1 MTNHPRDL
9 VAVAHQAFPFQEA
22 ALKQIA
28 VLFNR
33 IAIPGLSIYLS
44 DPNVAI
50 PGFTKFGAEL
60 AEMGILF
67 EPDLAKYKSSARQDI
82 KNRIRHDMDGLGKPF
97 GITAED
103 FYSAREDKKK
113 ATELRNKVYPL
124 DPTRLSGSVDPRP
137 MISAI
142 QRMTVNLTRHLAM
155 QLRNIDKL
163 DAHAIVPLE
172 FSSLDQE
179 DESTDKHDVMKI
191 VITALPVPKQ
201 DVSWEQ
207 IIEYRN
213 DPNSLN
219 RFLDLRNWISDTA
232 RGRFTPVEVEQN
244 LRHVLN
250 RFSKQMKIHRMKEDV
265 TILEAFVVAAP
276 DLTKRYAGHLNL
288 PGLCSV
294 EHVKLALLEGE
305 SASEGSEVAFVI
317 RTKSLFDA

>member
-1 MTNHPRDL
+1 MTDHPRDL
-9 VAVAHQAFPFQEA
+9 VAVAHQALPFQEA

-33 IAIPGLSIYLS
+33 IAVPGLSTFLT
-44 DPNVAI
+44 DPNVDI
-50 PGFTKFGAEL
+50 PGFTKIGAWL
-60 AEMGILF
+60 AEIGILF
-67 EPDLAKYKSSARQDI
+67 EPDLGKYKSSASQDI
-82 KNRIRHDMDGLGKPF
+82 KNRIRHDMDDLGKPF
-97 GITAED
+97 GVSAED
-103 FYSAREDKKK
+103 FYSVREDEKK
-113 ATELRNKVYPL
+113 ATELRNKMYAL

-137 MISAI
+137 MINAI
-142 QRMTVNLTRHLAM
+142 QRMTVNITRHLAM
-155 QLRNIDKL
+155 QLRNIDNL
-163 DAHAIVPLE
+163 DAHAVVPRE

-179 DESTDKHDVMKI
+179 DESTNKHDVMKI
-191 VITALPVPKQ
+191 VVTALPVPNQ
-201 DVSWEQ
+201 DVSWQQ

-213 DPNSLN
+213 DTNSLN

-250 RFSKQMKIHRMKEDV
+250 RFSKQMKMHRMKEDI

-276 DLTKRYAGHLNL
+276 DLTKRYAGYLNL

-305 SASEGSEVAFVI
+305 SASEGSEAAFVI
-317 RTKSLFDA
+317 RTKSLFDG